1 MCAKDSNC
9 LFVNSRFI
17 IYCEEH
23 RS

>member
-1 MCAKDSNC
+1 LCAKESNC